1 NIPLTPSGTPG
12 TASYQ
17 TGFTSVNME
26 PKASGGVPP
35 WGPDFNGLFQAQTT
49 AQIWQQSGYTWTF
62 DSAFASNANI
72 GGYPAGSVLMMG
84 SGKGLWVNQTDN
96 NTASPDATGSSGWV
110 GLPAAGTY
118 AITTTGGTTTPDSST
133 LGVTT
138 LLISGTLTSN
148 ATLVLPLIAGSR
160 WIVAN
165 NTTGSFT
172 LTVQGATGA
181 GVAITQGSALT
192 VFTDG
197 TAYFAASANLSGA
210 YLPIGGTAVAAT
222 KLATARTFSL
232 SGQATGA
239 GTTSF
244 DGTGNLVINVTALA
258 PTAAQINAGLTYTAA
273 NDANVVHINGTETI
287 VGVKTFSSNII
298 ASASVTTPL
307 VVIGT
312 AGGLFY
318 ETSPGNGSV
327 GVRSGVAGSPNYY
340 TFAADGSFN
349 VQGGAITATGNIA
362 SSAAVSG
369 ATITSS
375 GVVNSGANFTSTS
388 STVNLHTTGAGT
400 VQLRPNGQGSST
412 GQLSIASTGNVVASG
427 TITPGSD
434 ERIKDNVQP
443 ITGALDMVRAALVGV
458 EYDRNDQDGAH
469 DAGFIAQR
477 VKQHLPHLVPITK
490 THGFDDFHSM
500 NYNGAVAYLSAA
512 LVELHDI
519 VKKQQTVIDA
529 LTAKVG

>member
-1 NIPLTPSGTPG
+1 MQKSNAPTKLTLAFASGSGAGPVNVVPLTPGATPG

-17 TGFTSVNME
+17 TGFTSINME
-26 PKASGGVPP
+26 PIASGGIPP
-35 WGPDFNGLFQAQTT
+35 FGADFNGLFGAATT

-96 NTASPDATGSSGWV
+96 NTVSPDSTGSTGWV
-110 GLPAAGTY
+110 GIPAAGVSTI
-118 AITTTGGTTTPDSST
+118 ATTGGTKTPDPSA

-138 LLISGTLTSN
+138 LLVSGALTSN
-148 ATLVLPLIAGSR
+148 ATVVLPLTAGAR
-160 WIVAN
+160 WIIAN

-287 VGVKTFSSNII
+287 TGTKAFSNVI
-298 ASASVTTPL
+298 TTPSMSIGANL
-307 VVIGT
+307 VY
-312 AGGLFY
+312 LY
-318 ETSPGNGSV
+318 ETG
-327 GVRSGVAGSPNYY
+327 
-340 TFAADGSFN
+340 
-349 VQGGAITATGNIA
+349 
-362 SSAAVSG
+362 
-369 ATITSS
+369 
-375 GVVNSGANFTSTS
+375 
-388 STVNLHTTGAGT
+388 
-400 VQLRPNGQGSST
+400 
-412 GQLSIASTGNVVASG
+412 
-427 TITPGSD
+427 TPGALGI
-434 ERIKDNVQP
+434 R
-443 ITGALDMVRAALVGV
+443 TGTG
-458 EYDRNDQDGAH
+458 
-469 DAGFIAQR
+469 
-477 VKQHLPHLVPITK
+477 
-490 THGFDDFHSM
+490 S
-500 NYNGAVAYLSAA
+500 
-512 LVELHDI
+512 
-519 VKKQQTVIDA
+519 
-529 LTAKVG
+529 